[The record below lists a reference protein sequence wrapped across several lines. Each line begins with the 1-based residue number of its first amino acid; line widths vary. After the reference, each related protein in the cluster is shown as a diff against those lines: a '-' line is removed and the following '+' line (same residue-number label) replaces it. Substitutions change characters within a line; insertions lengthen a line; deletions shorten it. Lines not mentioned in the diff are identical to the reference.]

1 MYKYLV
7 ICIRNYGAKKWKH
20 KIEDDQENLYY
31 KTFKLLTIT
40 RNYSSRIWNEI
51 KLQLLKTLR
60 VFHRTTGKKNID
72 ELKDELLNTDLS
84 IVFEA
89 CKTLRRF
96 MTSKVVLKLQSMLFI
111 PKV

>member
-1 MYKYLV
+1 METQRL
-7 ICIRNYGAKKWKH
+7 
-20 KIEDDQENLYY
+20 EDDQENLYY

-60 VFHRTTGKKNID
+60 VYHGTIGKKNID

-89 CKTLRRF
+89 CETLGF
-96 MTSKVVLKLQSMLFI
+96 DS
-111 PKV
+111 